1 ILVFAIV
8 FGLSMDYEVFL
19 VARIREGRVA
29 GLGDREAIA
38 QGLARTG
45 GLITSAAAI
54 MIVVFG
60 AFMLGDF
67 LLIKMLG
74 FALAVAVFLDA
85 TVMRLA
91 VSPALLA
98 LAGRW
103 NWWPGAIA
111 AGRTPQDR
119 LRTRESRQQ
128 IARCHEPGHT
138 PADRT
143 AP

>member
-1 ILVFAIV
+1 
-8 FGLSMDYEVFL
+8 MTT
-19 VARIREGRVA
+19 ARACIA
-29 GLGDREAIA
+29 GISYAFPEARLGGAGDRESIA
-38 QGLARTG
+38 HGLSRTG
-45 GLITSAAAI
+45 RLITSAAAF
-54 MIVVFG
+54 MVAVFG

-74 FALAVAVFLDA
+74 FALAVAVLLDA

-111 AGRTPQDR
+111 A
-119 LRTRESRQQ
+119 
-128 IARCHEPGHT
+128 
-138 PADRT
+138 PAVRV
-143 AP
+143 AAVPPN